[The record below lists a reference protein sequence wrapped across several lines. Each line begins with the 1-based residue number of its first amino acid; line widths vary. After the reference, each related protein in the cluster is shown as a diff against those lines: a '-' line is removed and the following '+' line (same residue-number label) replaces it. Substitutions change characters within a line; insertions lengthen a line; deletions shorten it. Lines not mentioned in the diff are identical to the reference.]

1 MWLGIFLIMKKILF
15 LPLLFFFALSC
26 NKDSRQD
33 WTGMEYF
40 TFKIE
45 GRVTD
50 ASGQALSGIRV
61 EALGQQTATR
71 SDGTYKIEGT
81 GGNVTAVFV
90 NFTDMDG
97 EDGGGFFMGTSL
109 SVELDYVTGR
119 HGPYLGLFGKSGVD
133 AVMTSGTLPI
143 VPSVPVDTI

>member
-1 MWLGIFLIMKKILF
+1 MLKFVPWASCKARGFFLIMKKILF

-81 GGNVTAVFV
+81 GYKLYLSFSLRLTV
-90 NFTDMDG
+90 NTTISL
-97 EDGGGFFMGTSL
+97 FFRIGQL
-109 SVELDYVTGR
+109 KYVG
-119 HGPYLGLFGKSGVD
+119 
-133 AVMTSGTLPI
+133 
-143 VPSVPVDTI
+143 